1 MSACKL
7 AALTPNEHERFEKV
21 KKSSSKNLLRSE
33 KKESEFCGISPAP
46 TCSGCAIL
54 LENSLLENIQ
64 QLIKK

>member
-1 MSACKL
+1 MRACKL
-7 AALTPNEHERFEKV
+7 AALAQNEHVRFEKV
-21 KKSSSKNLLRSE
+21 KKSSSTKSVRSE